1 MTTILPSPNRKNF
14 KSEKEFKEAYNRWKK
29 MFDSVMKNNENNY

>member
-1 MTTILPSPNRKNF
+1 MTTILPLPNRKNF

-29 MFDSVMKNNENNY
+29 MFDLAMKYSYE